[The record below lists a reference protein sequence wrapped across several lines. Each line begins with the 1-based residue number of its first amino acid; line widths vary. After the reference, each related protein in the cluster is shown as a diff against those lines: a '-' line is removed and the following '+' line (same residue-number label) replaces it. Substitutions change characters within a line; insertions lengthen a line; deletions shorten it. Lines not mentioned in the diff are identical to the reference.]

1 MGMSDHIKTL
11 RGLEGS
17 IRSLSVHVWELS
29 VDDPETAT
37 VESERAERLRT
48 ALGPG
53 TERDELEFIQ
63 CALSGLAC
71 WVEARVNNR
80 LTEGE

>member
-1 MGMSDHIKTL
+1 MSDHIKTL
-11 RGLEGS
+11 RGLEGR
-17 IRSLSVHVWELS
+17 IRALSVDAWEMT

-37 VESERAERLRT
+37 VESEQVGRLCT
-48 ALGPG
+48 ALGGG

-63 CALSGLAC
+63 GLLSALAC
-71 WVEARVNNR
+71 WTEARINYR

>member
-1 MGMSDHIKTL
+1 MSDHIKTL
-11 RGLEGS
+11 RGLEGR
-17 IRSLSVHVWELS
+17 IRALSVDAWEMT

-37 VESERAERLRT
+37 VESEQVGRLRA
-48 ALGPG
+48 ALGGG

-63 CALSGLAC
+63 CALSGLAY